1 MHNYIK
7 WHNDIYIRK
16 GIVGRN
22 NDAWL
27 IVEVINHDEYKL
39 NTIQL
44 KNVNTICDIGAS
56 IGVFSILAHRHFSN
70 AKIICVD
77 PNPNTIELLRL
88 NTENFAKVI
97 DGCISDD
104 KNVYMVFGSQD
115 YEASVSSN
123 PRELKYK
130 VKPYTL
136 KQIIPE
142 GCDLLKLD
150 CEGAEYDIFEK
161 EDLSNV
167 RYIIGE
173 WHNTSKWFSFM
184 LNYFSLNPY
193 WSYTTIKN
201 HDTNGSFFMKNL
213 KYE

>member
-1 MHNYIK
+1 MYDYIK

-39 NTIQL
+39 NNLQL
-44 KNVNTICDIGAS
+44 KNINTICDIGAS
-56 IGVFSILAHRHFSN
+56 IGVFSILAHRHFPN
-70 AKIICVD
+70 ANIICVD

-97 DGCISDD
+97 EGCVSYD

-123 PRELKYK
+123 PRELKHK

-161 EDLSNV
+161 EDLSNI

-173 WHNTSKWFSFM
+173 WHNTIRWFSF
-184 LNYFSLNPY
+184 LINYIAQNSY
-193 WSYTTIKN
+193 WNYTIIQN
-201 HDTNGSFFMKNL
+201 HDANGSFFMKNL